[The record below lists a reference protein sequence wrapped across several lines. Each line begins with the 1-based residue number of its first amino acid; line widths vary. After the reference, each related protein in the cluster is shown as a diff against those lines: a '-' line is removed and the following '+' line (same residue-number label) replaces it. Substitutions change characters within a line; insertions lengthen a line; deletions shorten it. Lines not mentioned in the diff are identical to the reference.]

1 MRETPV
7 YLKTTLSGIIII
19 PMSKN
24 VFSGSDASRK
34 PDNPQETYS
43 RYYFPGFFA
52 AEMSCSV
59 IKAANPPHGHY
70 YAVDVTVSNADKGL
84 LVHVNTEVMKGRGVI
99 SAIKG
104 GFNLSARGK
113 DKVRTVLEFLENYPI
128 LAGDL
133 AKYRITLLKRA
144 LLYLESHGHKS
155 DHTEKTKVM
164 DAIRK
169 IFREIKT
176 KQVVEQSYEIG
187 SVSRHAIGHF
197 LSGVI
202 DGEGSFGIK
211 AGNSSRG
218 EPYFFIAMKDKKIV
232 QLFSSFIGYGNVR
245 YRNDGVYHCE
255 VNKRDVLKDMC
266 TLFLERYPLRH
277 TRQRERLQKL
287 QRILNDHTPSPPLLI
302 FEKSKV
308 GG

>member
-7 YLKTTLSGIIII
+7 YLRTTLSGIISI
-19 PMSKN
+19 PMSKK
-24 VFSGSDASRK
+24 VFSGSDANRK

-59 IKAANPPHGHY
+59 IKAANPPYSHY
-70 YAVDVTVSNADKGL
+70 YAVDITISNADKAL
-84 LVHVNTEVMKGRGVI
+84 LMQVNREVMKGKGVI

-133 AKYRITLLKRA
+133 AKNRITLLKQA
-144 LLYLESHGHKS
+144 LQYLTSHGRTS
-155 DHTEKTKVM
+155 DHAEKTKVM
-164 DAIRK
+164 DSMRRTL
-169 IFREIKT
+169 REIKI
-176 KQVVEQSYEIG
+176 KRIVEQSYEIG
-187 SVSRHAIGHF
+187 SVSKHAIGHF

-232 QLFSSFIGYGNVR
+232 ELFSSFIGYGNVR
-245 YRNDGVYHCE
+245 YRKDGVYHCE
-255 VNKRDVLKDMC
+255 VNKRDVLKNMC
-266 TLFLERYPLRH
+266 SLFLEQYPLRH
-277 TRQRERLQKL
+277 ARQRERLQKL
-287 QRILNDHTPSPPLLI
+287 QRILNDHTPRPLR
-302 FEKSKV
+302 KAV
-308 GG
+308 